1 MISLQRSC
9 LKISNKNSGNW
20 IGVGAAM
27 GAIVFALTREP
38 VWMAIGVAISVG
50 LDWSS
55 RKNN

>member
-1 MISLQRSC
+1 MMSLQRSC

-27 GAIVFALTREP
+27 DAIVFALTREP
-38 VWMAIGVAISVG
+38 VWIARGGAKSG
-50 LDWSS
+50 GPDRAS